1 MKSDLDAW
9 QRLIKRTQE
18 RLGAAP
24 GGGTYETLIETSE
37 DPGRTFISFPL
48 CFEEERKIREKC
60 DVPAVCLH
68 VEQGPERTR
77 FRVLI
82 EDRSLSDIFEL
93 EPLTS
98 IEAAEKVAQLI
109 VDACVIPLVPKAPST
124 GSAATE
130 LLRAELLRAGKGY
143 EYRKVPIPRY
153 DGDESNLK
161 DIDWLIAT
169 FGHQRN
175 QRVDH
180 RQEQLVR
187 ARFGDEDFDF
197 LQSEDLWFVLN
208 NVPTL
213 RVLEKAIE
221 EGLVPASTLEDYVSV
236 EAEREG
242 YKRTQALYQEKGLQV
257 GGQKDYRADGF
268 WRHARPLFAYDPVR
282 GLYYL
287 SIAKEPVMDEFE
299 RPYIELLGDVA
310 ARRGGIVVEIGFGMG
325 ISAGAVQER
334 LNKVRIAHPGEPV
347 AHVVIEYNQEI
358 AALAR
363 KWAAWQRVPVVVLE
377 GDWQNQIRLI
387 PDGILTGALSDP
399 YPMNPS
405 EKHKDAAL
413 SLREIHRCLRP
424 DGVSVHYGDSQYNLF
439 EEEYQLARSAGFSF
453 FGGVTS
459 SFGKHLSTG
468 EYYTKG
474 LRMLVPMLRKDSSY
488 QGVSP
493 ERRELNAA
501 EKREVLKKVF
511 VETSSS
517 WSRRG
522 SLRGLGGREVRD

>member
-1 MKSDLDAW
+1 MKSDLDPW

-18 RLGAAP
+18 RLGETA
-24 GGGTYETLIETSE
+24 GGGSYETLIETSE

-48 CFEEERKIREKC
+48 CFEEERKVREKC

-68 VEQGPERTR
+68 VEQGAGKTQ

-82 EDRSLSDIFEL
+82 EDRSLSDIFEVAGVN
-93 EPLTS
+93 TVD
-98 IEAAEKVAQLI
+98 EAERLAHLV

-124 GSAATE
+124 GGVATE
-130 LLRAELLRAGKGY
+130 LLRAELLRANKGY

-153 DGDESNLK
+153 DGDEGNLK
-161 DIDWLIAT
+161 DIDWLVST
-169 FGHQRN
+169 FAHHRN
-175 QRVDH
+175 RRVEH
-180 RQEQLVR
+180 MGEQLVR
-187 ARFGDEDFDF
+187 ARFGNEDFDF
-197 LQSEDLWFVLN
+197 LKSEDLWFVLN

-213 RVLEKAIE
+213 RVLEKAIDE
-221 EGLVPASTLEDYVSV
+221 EIVPRSILDDYVSV

-257 GGQKDYRADGF
+257 GGQKDYRADNF

-325 ISAGAVQER
+325 ISAGAVQNR
-334 LNKVRIAHPGEPV
+334 LNKVRIARPNEPV
-347 AHVVIEYNQEI
+347 AHVIIEYNQEI

-377 GDWQNQIRLI
+377 GDWANQIRLI

-399 YPMNPS
+399 YPLNPS

-439 EEEYQLARSAGFSF
+439 DEEYQLARAAGFSF

-474 LRMLVPMLRKDSSY
+474 LRMLVPMLRKDSAY
-488 QGVSP
+488 QGKEP
-493 ERRELNAA
+493 ERLTLTAD
-501 EKREVLKKVF
+501 EKRDVLKKVF
-511 VETSSS
+511 AETSSS

-522 SLRGLGGREVRD
+522 SLRGISGREVRD